1 MLLKKLLSIRVLPR
15 RGNRTQPGVLTPG
28 TGLKTGPPSQDA
40 SKSSSCSC
48 SKSGV
53 GLAKLLEYRALSELH
68 PVLGLAVLK
77 GRQIGFAKVNETSV
91 KYLPPLQG
99 GSSFGRVP
107 GVRTPG
113 LVLLPLRG
121 RSRMLMS
128 PLKLALMG

>member
-1 MLLKKLLSIRVLPR
+1 MGLVSS
-15 RGNRTQPGVLTPG
+15 GVLEF
-28 TGLKTGPPSQDA
+28 
-40 SKSSSCSC
+40 C
-48 SKSGV
+48 
-53 GLAKLLEYRALSELH
+53 AKSELH
-68 PVLGLAVLK
+68 PVRGLGMLK
-77 GRQIGFAKVNETSV
+77 GRQIGFAKVKETSV